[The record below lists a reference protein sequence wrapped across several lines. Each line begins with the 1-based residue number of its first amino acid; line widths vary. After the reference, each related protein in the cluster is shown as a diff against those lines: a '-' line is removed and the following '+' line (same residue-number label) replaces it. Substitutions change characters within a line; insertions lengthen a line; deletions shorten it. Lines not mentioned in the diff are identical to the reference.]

1 MANSCTNSGVAL
13 GQSASGSAGG
23 AASAASAEGLPPA
36 PAIPVPAWMR
46 GGASFDFAA
55 NRFEPG
61 CGVLPYRPTGC
72 LRADA
77 ESRRASYYQL
87 MSGIACEYGIPVGLF
102 DAMIIRESRY
112 RTDALSPKN
121 RSEEHTSE
129 LQSLMRSSYA
139 VFCLKKKKTNTTI
152 DIMISITNT

>member
-1 MANSCTNSGVAL
+1 MMCACVTGVQTCAL
-13 GQSASGSAGG
+13 
-23 AASAASAEGLPPA
+23 P
-36 PAIPVPAWMR
+36 I
-46 GGASFDFAA
+46 F
-55 NRFEPG
+55 
-61 CGVLPYRPTGC
+61 PYRPSGF

-121 RSEEHTSE
+121 AFGLTQ
-129 LQSLMRSSYA
+129 LMPGTAASLGVNRYRDRKSTRLNSSH
-139 VFCLKKKKTNTTI
+139 
-152 DIMISITNT
+152 